1 MTLRA
6 IVMLSLVAAL
16 SVAACS
22 DNGRTSLRDPPAGPT
37 PVPEPSDVRV
47 DYRVTG
53 THVRNVHITYFS
65 SSQGTTQVT
74 TDLPWSIT
82 YRTPDLHPFVYLQA
96 DTPIDQNDEGT
107 LVVQIFVNGLLF
119 REAHATGFE
128 LEVAASGDVP

>member
-1 MTLRA
+1 VTRWLLA
-6 IVMLSLVAAL
+6 LFLVPL
-16 SVAACS
+16 LACS
-22 DNGRTSLRDPPAGPT
+22 DNGRTSLRDPPTGPT
-37 PVPEPSDVRV
+37 PPPTEPAEVRV

-96 DTPIDQNDEGT
+96 DTPIDQNEEGT

-119 REAHATGFE
+119 REAHATGFT

>member
-1 MTLRA
+1 MTRLLA
-6 IVMLSLVAAL
+6 LLLLVPL
-16 SVAACS
+16 LACS
-22 DNGRTSLRDPPAGPT
+22 DNGRTSLRDPPTGPT
-37 PVPEPSDVRV
+37 PPPPAPSEVRV

-119 REAHATGFE
+119 REAHATGFA